1 MPVLDGNFEAFVTN
15 LGKYNEGMLVGEWVK
30 LPTTEEEMQKVFERI
45 GIGKQDEFGQPY
57 EEWFIT
63 DYECPI
69 YGVQKMLGEYESLDK
84 LNYLAALIDELSLSD
99 QEKLV
104 AIMEAGCDEV
114 SDIDDLINLTF
125 NLDCYDIMPGIN
137 DESDLGYYYAHEAG
151 IYSEKDLGPLAN
163 YIDYERY
170 GRDIAMDEQ
179 GRFTDEGYVRVA
191 SERWDRQFN
200 GELDDIPDEYR
211 ITGSGEAAERD
222 STIAVLIV
230 EPGKEPYVKEI
241 DSGLES
247 LQHEVGGY
255 IEAIYPYEDPVALVC
270 NEEGKLEGLPLNRAL
285 RDEDG
290 DIYDVVAGTFMV
302 VGLTDDSFGSL
313 TVEQMQKFSD
323 HFKVPEQFAK
333 LGDKIVAIPMISK
346 EQQKQ
351 ESVEQKDFEMN
362 ADTSGLTVA
371 GHIGTWHTID
381 QHEVGGHSF
390 YLMEHD
396 TYGDET
402 ACIIVDE
409 RGKLV
414 LDDVYNGFDDDTLR
428 LLDLEVKEVPEML
441 RDDREGYEKFYENF
455 GRAIGFGIAGPDG
468 LSRKEALQDLLLF
481 YSSTEKKLVTLRE
494 YVDRMP
500 ESQKYIYYAAG
511 ENVYAIDH
519 LPQTELLKDKNYEIL
534 YLTGETDEFVLQML
548 GKYADKEFRS
558 IVDGE
563 LDLGDEE
570 EKVLDE
576 KPELMQFVKET
587 LGDKIKEARASRR
600 LKTHPVCMT
609 AGEGLSF
616 EMEKYFKNFQMPTP
630 VKADRILE
638 LNTDHP
644 AVQAMEA
651 AMTSDRAKAELYAKI
666 LYDQALLIAGLPLE
680 DPSEYTDLVAEL
692 MK

>member
-137 DESDLGYYYAHEAG
+137 DEYDLGYYYANEAG
-151 IYSEKDLGPLAN
+151 IYSEKDLGPLA
-163 YIDYERY
+163 DY
-170 GRDIAMDEQ
+170 
-179 GRFTDEGYVRVA
+179 
-191 SERWDRQFN
+191 
-200 GELDDIPDEYR
+200 
-211 ITGSGEAAERD
+211 
-222 STIAVLIV
+222 
-230 EPGKEPYVKEI
+230 
-241 DSGLES
+241 
-247 LQHEVGGY
+247 
-255 IEAIYPYEDPVALVC
+255 
-270 NEEGKLEGLPLNRAL
+270 AL

-313 TVEQMQKFSD
+313 TVEQMQKFAD
-323 HFKVPEQFAK
+323 HFKVPEQFVK

-351 ESVEQKDFEMN
+351 ESIEQKDFEMN

-396 TYGDET
+396 TYGDEA

-428 LLDLEVKEVPEML
+428 LLDLEVKEVPEMPDPAL
-441 RDDREGYEKFYENF
+441 SVQDMKDYGYAWAGVLPAGQEAAEKALEKGCEVYRLYSDNTEGLCVDAKE
-455 GRAIGFGIAGPDG
+455 IA
-468 LSRKEALQDLLLF
+468 
-481 YSSTEKKLVTLRE
+481 
-494 YVDRMP
+494 
-500 ESQKYIYYAAG
+500 
-511 ENVYAIDH
+511 DH
-519 LPQTELLKDKNYEIL
+519 ATK
-534 YLTGETDEFVLQML
+534 GGML
-548 GKYADKEFRS
+548 GISKESWMAALEKENYLKAAEMSMEDDYGMIDGIINNGPKEDKTAEVKAPERGEKSS
-558 IVDGE
+558 IMD
-563 LDLGDEE
+563 
-570 EKVLDE
+570 
-576 KPELMQFVKET
+576 
-587 LGDKIKEARASRR
+587 R
-600 LKTHPVCMT
+600 LK
-609 AGEGLSF
+609 S
-616 EMEKYFKNFQMPTP
+616 
-630 VKADRILE
+630 
-638 LNTDHP
+638 
-644 AVQAMEA
+644 
-651 AMTSDRAKAELYAKI
+651 AKAEKQKECCPPQKHKGEI
-666 LYDQALLIAGLPLE
+666 
-680 DPSEYTDLVAEL
+680 EL
-692 MK
+692 

>member
-1 MPVLDGNFEAFVTN
+1 MPVLDGDFEAFVTN

-191 SERWDRQFN
+191 SERWDRQFD
-200 GELDDIPDEYR
+200 GELDDIPDEYRITGSGEASERWDRQFIGDLDDIPDEYR

-255 IEAIYPYEDPVALVC
+255 IEAIYPYEDPIALVC
-270 NEEGKLEGLPLNRAL
+270 NEEGKLEGLPMNRAL

-323 HFKVPEQFAK
+323 LFKVPEQFAK

-351 ESVEQKDFEMN
+351 ESIEQKDFEMN

-396 TYGDET
+396 TYGDEA

-428 LLDLEVKEVPEML
+428 LLDLEVKEVPEMPDSAISVQDMKDYGYAWAGVL
-441 RDDREGYEKFYENF
+441 PAGQEAAEKALEKGCEVYRLYSDNTEGLCVDAKE
-455 GRAIGFGIAGPDG
+455 IADH
-468 LSRKEALQDLLLF
+468 
-481 YSSTEKKLVTLRE
+481 
-494 YVDRMP
+494 
-500 ESQKYIYYAAG
+500 AAKG
-511 ENVYAIDH
+511 
-519 LPQTELLKDKNYEIL
+519 
-534 YLTGETDEFVLQML
+534 GML
-548 GKYADKEFRS
+548 GISKESWMAALEKENYLKAAEMSMEDDYGMIDGIINNGPKEDKTAEVKAPERGEKSS
-558 IVDGE
+558 IMD
-563 LDLGDEE
+563 
-570 EKVLDE
+570 
-576 KPELMQFVKET
+576 
-587 LGDKIKEARASRR
+587 R
-600 LKTHPVCMT
+600 LK
-609 AGEGLSF
+609 S
-616 EMEKYFKNFQMPTP
+616 
-630 VKADRILE
+630 
-638 LNTDHP
+638 
-644 AVQAMEA
+644 
-651 AMTSDRAKAELYAKI
+651 AKAEKQKECCPPKKHKGEI
-666 LYDQALLIAGLPLE
+666 
-680 DPSEYTDLVAEL
+680 EL
-692 MK
+692 